1 MKKIVVLICFVAI
14 ALSSDAQTIKLDSLA
29 KQYFTQSQ
37 IDTMSQAFIKS
48 QNYIIRYSWNIYHRW
63 DKRQDTIVT
72 FNRDTIDIR
81 PFLTQRKESNPTYI
95 YDVYPGLVI
104 VLDSKEAIRYR
115 IIQIYSEQ

>member
-1 MKKIVVLICFVAI
+1 MKKIILLICFIVI
-14 ALSSDAQTIKLDSLA
+14 SYFVKSQNIKLDSLA
-29 KQYFTQSQ
+29 KQYFSQAQ
-37 IDTMSQAFIKS
+37 IDTMSQSFIKA

-63 DKRQDTIVT
+63 DKRQDTIVN

-81 PFLTQRKESNPTYI
+81 PFLTLRKESNPTYI

-115 IIQIYSEQ
+115 IIQIYSEH

>member
-1 MKKIVVLICFVAI
+1 MKKIIVLICFFAI
-14 ALSSDAQTIKLDSLA
+14 AFSSEAQTTKLDSLA
-29 KQYFTQSQ
+29 KQYFTQAQ
-37 IDTMSQAFIKS
+37 IDTMSQAFIKC

-63 DKRQDTIVT
+63 DKNQDTIVN

-81 PFLTQRKESNPTYI
+81 PFLTQRKESKPTYI
-95 YDVYPGLVI
+95 YDVYPGLVL